1 MRNLDYDIWIYQK
14 YKNNIIPKL
23 SLIIFGYLENH
34 LDEVDKFISNKI
46 NIDDLLFYISQNTEI
61 NEPKPLIN
69 IVKEYVDKHA
79 GIS

>member
-23 SLIIFGYLENH
+23 SLIIFGYVENH
-34 LDEVDKFISNKI
+34 LDELDKFLSNKI
-46 NIDDLLFYISQNTEI
+46 NLEDLLSYISQNTSI
-61 NEPKPLIN
+61 IEPKPLIY

>member
-1 MRNLDYDIWIYQK
+1 MRNLDYDMWIYQK

-23 SLIIFGYLENH
+23 SLIIFGYVENH
-34 LDEVDKFISNKI
+34 LDELDKFLSNKI
-46 NIDDLLFYISQNTEI
+46 NLEDLLSYISQNTSI

-69 IVKEYVDKHA
+69 IVKEYVDKYA